1 MIAAR
6 GASRSATTERGS
18 ASIVTAAILVGI
30 MTLALGAAD
39 LARVLLAASR
49 AQTAADASALAAAQ
63 SLAFPDE
70 VEPANV
76 AAGLA
81 ELNGG
86 RLRSCVCEPPAL
98 EARVTVEVP
107 VGPLLLS
114 SDDRVAI
121 AEARAV
127 VDLPPA

>member
-49 AQTAADASALAAAQ
+49 ASSQ
-63 SLAFPDE
+63 
-70 VEPANV
+70 
-76 AAGLA
+76 
-81 ELNGG
+81 
-86 RLRSCVCEPPAL
+86 RLWRSTL
-98 EARVTVEVP
+98 KR
-107 VGPLLLS
+107 
-114 SDDRVAI
+114 
-121 AEARAV
+121 
-127 VDLPPA
+127 DLPHQQQLFS